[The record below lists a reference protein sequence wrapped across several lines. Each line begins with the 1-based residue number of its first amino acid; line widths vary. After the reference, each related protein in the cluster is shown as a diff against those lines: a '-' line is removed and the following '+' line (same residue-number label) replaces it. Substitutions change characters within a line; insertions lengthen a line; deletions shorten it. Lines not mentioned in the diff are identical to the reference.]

1 MARDKPLA
9 FELKIEKM
17 AELTEQQLRRL
28 RQLSTSES
36 HQGMAHTVPKI
47 LFQIFIQGPGFWE
60 QYKLDICTMLTLA

>member
-36 HQGMAHTVPKI
+36 HQGMAHKGLRNVI
-47 LFQIFIQGPGFWE
+47 QEFQIGTWLSGTI
-60 QYKLDICTMLTLA
+60 